1 MKIKVCPKCGV
12 ENDIAQ
18 PKCASCGQPLIDI
31 PSSEKKP
38 TTIAPTRTG
47 GVTTRVCPRCNT
59 TYPADLGSCP
69 VCEGQT
75 TEGERTEAED
85 ISPESL
91 TSARG
96 FSTREMDS
104 SSATTKTISPATTL
118 VDDRYQV
125 LEERPVLG
133 GEADV
138 YICRDSQTGRKV
150 VVKLY
155 RVRIEPKP
163 DVLDKLRGLKHED
176 IVEIIDFGKWG
187 GRFYEVMEYLEGGSL
202 EDAAPFLEE
211 EIKKNILPQLFN
223 GIRYLHGQGIIHR
236 DIKPGNLFF
245 RDAGKTD
252 VVITDFGIASII
264 RGDASLH
271 FTRQRGTDVY
281 MAPECCMVDP
291 TKGEV
296 ILDPK
301 ADYYSLGITLM
312 YLLKKRLPFDG
323 MEVGEINY
331 TKLQDRVEVPPD
343 VSDRFKALLRGLT
356 CTRVEERWGEEE
368 LERWLNGKEVAVP
381 ERRALLG
388 IGFFYKLSPSLVA
401 QSPEELGRLLHENR
415 ELAMDHLKKGLIIDA
430 IKPQDP
436 ALASRLMDIVGS
448 YPDDRAKLVV
458 ASVPRPPD
466 IRPVDSYPDDRAKL
480 VGVIYALEPGL
491 PYMLLPGKEA
501 KDPESLAGLIDSS
514 PETWEAGREQLAS
527 GEILAW
533 LDGSGNEEYA
543 RRWREVGERYGT
555 DPDMA
560 LEAFLHLLDPD
571 LLMPELEA
579 DPPAVRL
586 NGLNPDKAY
595 TASVILR
602 NRGRGYVRGAVD
614 LQPASSALSFRP
626 ETFRIPKGG
635 DEARVTITINTSEA
649 LRGESVM
656 VVTGNF
662 DEINVPISFD
672 VKAPILNYACAALAW
687 LITVNALL
695 IGFLYFSGIAERAL
709 VQSYLDDF
717 GIPALP
723 AGTGIYI
730 TLLKVTNF
738 FILFAALFAKRRQLR
753 WFILY
758 LGILGFSLSFT
769 LMFMIAKAVEGH
781 LRVGELIVT
790 FICSLWGGPLIYA
803 IPIFISFAL
812 SLPAKFLT
820 ERLLPARVRRRV
832 RFLCLSDETT
842 A

>member
-1 MKIKVCPKCGV
+1 
-12 ENDIAQ
+12 
-18 PKCASCGQPLIDI
+18 
-31 PSSEKKP
+31 
-38 TTIAPTRTG
+38 
-47 GVTTRVCPRCNT
+47 
-59 TYPADLGSCP
+59 
-69 VCEGQT
+69 
-75 TEGERTEAED
+75 
-85 ISPESL
+85 
-91 TSARG
+91 
-96 FSTREMDS
+96 
-104 SSATTKTISPATTL
+104 
-118 VDDRYQV
+118 
-125 LEERPVLG
+125 
-133 GEADV
+133 V
-138 YICRDSQTGRKV
+138 YICRDRKTNKKV

-155 RVRIEPKP
+155 RVKIEPNSE
-163 DVLDKLRGLKHED
+163 VLNKLRGLKHDD
-176 IVEIIDFGKWG
+176 IVEILDFGKWG
-187 GRFYEVMEYLEGGSL
+187 ERIYEVMEYLEGGSL
-202 EDAAPFLEE
+202 EEAAPFSEE
-211 EIKKNILPQLFN
+211 QIEKDILPQLFN
-223 GIRYLHGQGIIHR
+223 GIRYLHSQGIIHR

-245 RDAGKTD
+245 RDDKKTD

-264 RGDASLH
+264 HGDASLH

-291 TKGEV
+291 TKEEV

-312 YLLKKRLPFDG
+312 YLLKERLPFDG
-323 MEVGEINY
+323 MKVVEINY
-331 TKLQDRVEVPPD
+331 TKMQDKVGVPED
-343 VSDRFKALLRGLT
+343 VSPRFQSLLRGLT
-356 CTRVEERWGEEE
+356 CTRVEDRWGEEE
-368 LERWLNGKEVAVP
+368 LERWLNGEEVAVP
-381 ERRALLG
+381 DRRASYG
-388 IGFFYKLSPSLVA
+388 IGFSYRLLDSLVA
-401 QSPEELGRLLHENR
+401 NSPEELGRLLHENR
-415 ELAMDHLKKGLIIDA
+415 EVAMDHLKKGLIIDV
-430 IKPQDP
+430 IKYHDP
-436 ALASRLMDIVGS
+436 ALASRLMEIVKR
-448 YPDDRAKLVV
+448 YR
-458 ASVPRPPD
+458 
-466 IRPVDSYPDDRAKL
+466 DDRAKL

-501 KDPESLAGLIDSS
+501 KDPESLAKLIDSS
-514 PETWEAGREQLAS
+514 PETWKAGREQLAS

-543 RRWREVGERYGT
+543 RQGRKVSEGYGT

-614 LQPASSALSFRP
+614 LQPASSALNFRP
-626 ETFRIPKGG
+626 ETFRIPKSG
-635 DEARVTITINTSEA
+635 DGTRVTLTINTSEA

-717 GIPALP
+717 GLPALP

-738 FILFAALFAKRRQLR
+738 FILFAALFAKRRQLG

>member
-1 MKIKVCPKCGV
+1 MG
-12 ENDIAQ
+12 
-18 PKCASCGQPLIDI
+18 S
-31 PSSEKKP
+31 PSATAKP
-38 TTIAPTRTG
+38 TSPITI
-47 GVTTRVCPRCNT
+47 
-59 TYPADLGSCP
+59 
-69 VCEGQT
+69 
-75 TEGERTEAED
+75 
-85 ISPESL
+85 
-91 TSARG
+91 
-96 FSTREMDS
+96 
-104 SSATTKTISPATTL
+104 L
-118 VDDRYQV
+118 VDGKYEV
-125 LEERPVLG
+125 LEERPALG

-138 YICRDSQTGRKV
+138 YICRDSKTDRKV

-187 GRFYEVMEYLEGGSL
+187 ERFYEVMEYLEGGSL

-211 EIKKNILPQLFN
+211 EIEKNILPQLFN

-245 RDAGKTD
+245 RDAGKKD
-252 VVITDFGIASII
+252 VVITDFGIASVI

-281 MAPECCMVDP
+281 MAPECCMIDP

-301 ADYYSLGITLM
+301 ADYYSLGITLI
-312 YLLKKRLPFDG
+312 YLLKKCLPFDG
-323 MEVGEINY
+323 MEVAEINY
-331 TKLQDRVEVPPD
+331 TKMQDEVGVPEDISP
-343 VSDRFKALLRGLT
+343 RFRALLRGLT

-368 LERWLNGKEVAVP
+368 LERWLDGKEVAVP

-401 QSPEELGRLLHENR
+401 KSPEELGRLLHENR
-415 ELAMDHLKKGLIIDA
+415 EVAMDHLKKKLIIDG
-430 IKPQDP
+430 IRHQDQ
-436 ALASRLMDIVGS
+436 ALASRLMDI
-448 YPDDRAKLVV
+448 
-458 ASVPRPPD
+458 
-466 IRPVDSYPDDRAKL
+466 VDSYPDDRAKL
-480 VGVIYALEPGL
+480 VGIIYALDPDL

-543 RRWREVGERYGT
+543 RRWREVGKRYGT

-560 LEAFLHLLDPD
+560 LEAFLHLLDPE
-571 LLMPELEA
+571 LPMPELEA
-579 DPPAVRL
+579 DPPAIRL
-586 NGLNPDKAY
+586 NGLNPDRAY

-626 ETFRIPKGG
+626 ETFRIPKSG
-635 DEARVTITINTSEA
+635 DGTRVTLTINTSEA

-672 VKAPILNYACAALAW
+672 VKAPILNYVCAALAW

-717 GIPALP
+717 GLPALP

-738 FILFAALFAKRRQLR
+738 FILFAALFAKRRQLGY
-753 WFILY
+753 FILY

-803 IPIFISFAL
+803 IPIFISFML
-812 SLPAKFLT
+812 SLPARFLT

-832 RFLCLSDETT
+832 GFLCLSDK
-842 A
+842 ASA